1 MKYVVAKLLVAVLS
15 AFAVCH
21 ATSNNGTPAG
31 WGFFQNYWRLRIDSP
46 AELKRRQAA
55 FWDNL
60 PFQVQDAPI
69 YLRANMFADTT
80 PDEWLK
86 IEQAYAPPDDDDWG
100 RQPARDNNDPE
111 WDGKQKKYKEKYSF
125 VNTSWTSIKA
135 QPYHTVLD
143 QTIPLSLDW
152 RKRMV
157 VPNFEAVCCVIDC
170 RYGTYAWAV
179 VVTLISHLNIKL
191 LETERRT
198 SAPVE
203 RLYDDPTI
211 YSIQQLIDCLGADD
225 VFFDRLNICQYHD
238 NGGNGLADSVVRA
251 YKHVIMN
258 GLELDTSY
266 SYKRGNYSE
275 CKYNKAEAK
284 KAYNP
289 FNGYVKLERFDEV
302 SLAQAL
308 AFYGPITVSFNPS
321 MKGYWL
327 YSGGILIPK
336 DCKSGKTV
344 SMVLVGYG
352 LERGHRYWLLM
363 SPWGERWGR
372 SGMLKMK
379 WFSGKGC
386 NIAGQAI
393 FPTWAFRDNITS
405 YDYAYWNEIEKT
417 RAKYVHRVYSN
428 KTLSELPDVPAE
440 WLDES

>member
-100 RQPARDNNDPE
+100 RQPTRDNDDPQ
-111 WDGKQKKYKEKYSF
+111 WDVKQKEYTQKYSF
-125 VNTSWTSIKA
+125 INTSWTSIKA

-386 NIAGQAI
+386 NIRRTSEFFPHLGVQGQ
-393 FPTWAFRDNITS
+393 
-405 YDYAYWNEIEKT
+405 YYL
-417 RAKYVHRVYSN
+417 V
-428 KTLSELPDVPAE
+428 
-440 WLDES
+440 